1 MEGDVRPTETSQSAA
16 GEYKAYVTNCM
27 LYLEN
32 DNCTYYFIL
41 GGNGPQLW
49 QRYPVQDRMTD
60 FSYPRPLDPKNET
73 SLWRTYVPQERK
85 FQGTFVP
92 C

>member
-41 GGNGPQLW
+41 GGNGPQL
-49 QRYPVQDRMTD
+49 
-60 FSYPRPLDPKNET
+60 
-73 SLWRTYVPQERK
+73 
-85 FQGTFVP
+85 
-92 C
+92 